1 MADYF
6 SFNEELQ
13 LKERFLMVFQNLR
26 PTASDPHGRVWKDKR
41 ADLVQVTGLGRS
53 WADPDC
59 LPGTGCDEAQT
70 SQVGLSV
77 RFYL

>member
-1 MADYF
+1 
-6 SFNEELQ
+6 
-13 LKERFLMVFQNLR
+13 MVFQNLR

-70 SQVGLSV
+70 SQDSV
-77 RFYL
+77 